1 MTSRP
6 PAAAPADGWHPL
18 DDLFSAVADPTRRGI
33 IQLLVHDGPMTA
45 TQLAGRFAPSRQAI
59 VKHLQAL
66 SAAGLVAGE
75 RHGREVR
82 YRATTQRLADA
93 VAWLL
98 DAGQQWDRRAD
109 RLRGAAG
116 RSG

>member
-1 MTSRP
+1 MTSRSSG
-6 PAAAPADGWHPL
+6 AAAESWHPL
-18 DDLFSAVADPTRRGI
+18 DDLFAAVADPTRRGI

-45 TQLAGRFAPSRQAI
+45 TQLAAHFAPSRQAI

-66 SAAGLVAGE
+66 GAAGLVASE

-93 VAWLL
+93 VTWLL
-98 DAGQQWDRRAD
+98 DTGQQWDGRAD
-109 RLRGAAG
+109 RLRAAAA
-116 RSG
+116 RPR